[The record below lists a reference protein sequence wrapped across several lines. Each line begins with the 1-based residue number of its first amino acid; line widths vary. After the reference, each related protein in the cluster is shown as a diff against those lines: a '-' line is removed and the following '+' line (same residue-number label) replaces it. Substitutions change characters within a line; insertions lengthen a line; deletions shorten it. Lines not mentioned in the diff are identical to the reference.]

1 MSINTNSAGAPLNL
15 ILASPRGFCAGV
27 DRAITIVEKA
37 LEMYGA
43 PIYVQHEIVHNKHVV
58 QRLRNEGAVFVE
70 NIDEI
75 PEGSHAIFS
84 AHGVSPEVRK
94 RAEKRKLQV
103 LDATCPLVTKVHRE
117 AQRYAQKEHTIIL
130 IGHHN
135 HVEVKGTVG
144 EAPEHI
150 FVVGTVEEVSNLKIP
165 DEKKVGYITQT
176 TLSLDDTA
184 EIITALKE
192 RFPKI
197 KGPAKDDICYATQNR
212 QNAVKAL
219 SKEVDLVLVVGAQN
233 SSNSV
238 RLLEVAETTGVKA
251 RRIESAAEL
260 DPEWLKDVRNVG
272 ITAGASAPEDIV
284 QGIVAEISKM
294 SSSSSVR
301 DLEIVQEDVTFAL
314 PTVLRNA

>member
-1 MSINTNSAGAPLNL
+1 MNTNSAGAPLNL
-15 ILASPRGFCAGV
+15 VLASPRGFCAGV

-37 LEMYGA
+37 LEIYGA

-150 FVVGTVEEVSNLKIP
+150 FVVGTVEEVSDLKIP
-165 DEKKVGYITQT
+165 DEQKVGYITQT

-192 RFPKI
+192 RFPEI

-260 DPEWLKDVRNVG
+260 DPEWLEEVWNVG
-272 ITAGASAPEDIV
+272 STAGASAPEDIV

-294 SSSSSVR
+294 SSSSSIR

>member
-1 MSINTNSAGAPLNL
+1 MNTNSAGAPLNL
-15 ILASPRGFCAGV
+15 VLASPRGFCAGV

-117 AQRYAQKEHTIIL
+117 AQHYAQKEHTIIL

-150 FVVGTVEEVSNLKIP
+150 FVVGTVEEVSDLKIP

-192 RFPKI
+192 RFPEI

-260 DPEWLKDVRNVG
+260 DPEWLEEVRNVG

>member
-1 MSINTNSAGAPLNL
+1 MNTNSAGAPLNL
-15 ILASPRGFCAGV
+15 VLASPRGFCAGV

-150 FVVGTVEEVSNLKIP
+150 FVVGTVEEVSDLKIP

-192 RFPKI
+192 RFPEI

-251 RRIESAAEL
+251 RRIESATEL
-260 DPEWLKDVRNVG
+260 DPEWLEEVRNVG

>member
-1 MSINTNSAGAPLNL
+1 MNKNNTGAPLNL
-15 ILASPRGFCAGV
+15 VLASPRGFCAGV

-150 FVVGTVEEVSNLKIP
+150 FVVGTVEEVSDLKIP

-184 EIITALKE
+184 EIITALKK
-192 RFPKI
+192 RFPEI
-197 KGPAKDDICYATQNR
+197 NGPAKDDICYATQNR

-219 SKEVDLVLVVGAQN
+219 SKEVDLVLVGGAQN
-233 SSNSV
+233 SSNSG

-260 DPEWLKDVRNVG
+260 DPEWLEEVRNVG

>member
-1 MSINTNSAGAPLNL
+1 MNTNSAGAPLNL
-15 ILASPRGFCAGV
+15 VLASPRGFCAGV

-117 AQRYAQKEHTIIL
+117 AQRYAKEEHTIIL

-150 FVVGTVEEVSNLKIP
+150 FVVGTVEEVSDLKIP

-192 RFPKI
+192 RFPEI

-233 SSNSV
+233 SSNSM
-238 RLLEVAETTGVKA
+238 RLLEVAKTTGVKA

-260 DPEWLKDVRNVG
+260 DPEWLEAVHNVG

>member
-1 MSINTNSAGAPLNL
+1 MKTNSFRATLNL
-15 ILASPRGFCAGV
+15 VLASPRGFCAGV

-37 LEMYGA
+37 LEIYGS

-150 FVVGTVEEVSNLKIP
+150 FVVGTVEEVSDLKIP
-165 DEKKVGYITQT
+165 DEQKVGYITQT

-184 EIITALKE
+184 EIITALKK
-192 RFPKI
+192 RFPEI

-260 DPEWLKDVRNVG
+260 DPEWLEEVRNVG